1 MKIAITTYNE
11 TISNV
16 FDFAHNLL
24 LVNVDDGV
32 EVSRCEVSLVSQQ
45 AYKRLCQLKEL
56 EVDVLICGAIS
67 RNLGNTIIESGI
79 QVFPYV
85 TGRVDDVL
93 SAYLEDKLVNTEFSM
108 PGYWL
113 GTRKG
118 CGREQRGGGRGGAG
132 RHRHG
137 RQ

>member
-32 EVSRCEVSLVSQQ
+32 EISRCEVFLVSQQ
-45 AYKRLCQLKEL
+45 AYRRLCQLKEL

-67 RNLGNTIIESGI
+67 RNLGNMIIESGI

-85 TGRVDDVL
+85 TGRVEDVL
-93 SAYLEDKLVNTEFSM
+93 SAYLEDKLVNPEFSM
-108 PGYWL
+108 PGHWH
-113 GTRKG
+113 GARKG
-118 CGREQRGGGRGGAG
+118 FGRGGRGGGRGGQWRGG
-132 RHRHG
+132 RS
-137 RQ
+137 